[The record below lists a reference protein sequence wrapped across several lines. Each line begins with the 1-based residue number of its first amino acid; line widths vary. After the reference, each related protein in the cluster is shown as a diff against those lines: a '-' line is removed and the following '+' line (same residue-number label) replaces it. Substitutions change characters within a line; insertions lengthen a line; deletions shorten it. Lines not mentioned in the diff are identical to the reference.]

1 MTDGSKKGFTQ
12 ESRRAAR
19 LAAVQALYQMDMS
32 DITTDEVIEEFV
44 SHRLGQEIEGDQYVE
59 ADAGHFSQIV
69 NGVVAEQASIDRR
82 IEDTLASG
90 WTMSR
95 IDSILRAALRC
106 AVYEMMS
113 EPQIP
118 AKVVINEYLNVVH
131 AFFEGDEPKFLNGVL
146 DKIARVLRA
155 SEFSS

>member
-1 MTDGSKKGFTQ
+1 MTGNNKKNFTQ
-12 ESRRAAR
+12 DSRRAAR

-32 DITTDEVIEEFV
+32 DITTEEVIDEFV

-59 ADAGHFSQIV
+59 ADAGHFSQII
-69 NGVVAEQASIDRR
+69 NGVVAEQGPIDRQ
-82 IEDTLASG
+82 IEDTLAKG

-118 AKVVINEYLNVVH
+118 AKVVINEYLDVVH
-131 AFFEGDEPKFLNGVL
+131 AFFEGDESKFLNGVL
-146 DKIARVLRA
+146 DRIARALRA